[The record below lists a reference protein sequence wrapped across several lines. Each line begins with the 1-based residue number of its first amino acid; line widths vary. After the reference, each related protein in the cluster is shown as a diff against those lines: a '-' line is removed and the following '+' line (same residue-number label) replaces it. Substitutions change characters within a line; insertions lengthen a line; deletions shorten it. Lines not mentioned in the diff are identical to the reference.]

1 MYRLDRTDT
10 VIQNVPTTPPKS
22 ATVHVDMGKV
32 VGVLRATHVAS
43 NPPENEDE
51 DESTYEEHTLG
62 KSYSSLKF
70 IFYSKW
76 PSIIYVVQNKI
87 FLMVS
92 QSKSQKSYF

>member
-10 VIQNVPTTPPKS
+10 VIQNVPSTPPKS

-43 NPPENEDE
+43 NPTEDE

-62 KSYSSLKF
+62 KSYSH
-70 IFYSKW
+70 Y
-76 PSIIYVVQNKI
+76 
-87 FLMVS
+87 
-92 QSKSQKSYF
+92 

>member
-70 IFYSKW
+70 IFYIW